1 MTKKAYTSTIKLPFC
16 CPHDFPFDTHKSRP
30 HNNEST
36 TAMEEA
42 VNVDPEGDIVLV
54 CACDD
59 GDETRYAH

>member
-1 MTKKAYTSTIKLPFC
+1 
-16 CPHDFPFDTHKSRP
+16 
-30 HNNEST
+30 
-36 TAMEEA
+36 MEEA